1 MVSELVTASI
11 VLFQMMC
18 VVVVFAYLVTR
29 TRFYSEVLEGIVS
42 WKNQAILILVFG
54 IISIY
59 GSESGIVILGAPLN
73 IRDLGPMVAGF
84 VGGPVVGLGA
94 GLIGAGYRMT
104 MGGFT
109 MVACS
114 LATVL
119 AGLLAGL
126 INLANRRRFPGTL
139 LAVSGAVL
147 IEGMHMGLV
156 LLISRPLSQAVELV
170 SDVAFPMIAAN
181 AAGMFIFAFIT
192 VNLENERRTCR
203 ERDRF
208 QAELQRKN
216 AELQIAREIQES
228 FLPPSLPALP
238 GYTLAAESRP
248 AREVGGDFYDVIASP
263 GGRVGLVIADVSD
276 KGVPAALFMAL
287 SSTVMRA
294 SAAWHQ
300 RPRDAVS
307 DANALICREAGSG
320 MFVTLFFCI
329 LDPSEQTLTC
339 VNAGHNPPLLARA
352 DGSLVE
358 LTMNGIALGADSG
371 ATYEEQKV
379 ALCPGDML
387 VLYTDGVTEAE
398 DPSQQQFGDDRL
410 AELAKSERAR
420 TASQALAAIQ
430 AAVAAHTRTAP
441 QYDDMTLLVLKVG
454 S

>member
-1 MVSELVTASI
+1 MLPELVTDSI
-11 VLFQMMC
+11 ILFQMMC
-18 VVVVFAYLVTR
+18 VVVIFAYLVTR
-29 TRFYSEVLEGIVS
+29 TRFYTEVLEGAFS
-42 WKNQAILILVFG
+42 WKNQAILILAFG
-54 IISIY
+54 ILSIY
-59 GSESGIVILGAPLN
+59 GSASGVDILGAPLN

-84 VGGPVVGLGA
+84 VGGPVAGIGA

-109 MVACS
+109 AVACS

-126 INLANRRRFPGTL
+126 INLANKRRFPGTL

-147 IEGMHMGLV
+147 FEGMHMGLV

-170 SDVAFPMIAAN
+170 SDVAFPMIAVN

-192 VNLENERRTCR
+192 LNLENERRTSR
-203 ERDRF
+203 ERDRY

-228 FLPPSLPALP
+228 FLPPSLPTLP
-238 GYTLAAESRP
+238 GYALAAESRP
-248 AREVGGDFYDVIASP
+248 AREVGGDFYDVLGSP

-307 DANALICREAGSG
+307 DANALICRESGSG

-329 LDPSEQTLTC
+329 LDPAEMTLTY
-339 VNAGHNPPLLARA
+339 VNAGHNPPMLARA
-352 DGSLVE
+352 DGSLIE
-358 LTMNGIALGADSG
+358 LQFSGIALGADSG
-371 ATYEEQKV
+371 AAYEEREIR
-379 ALCPGDML
+379 LSPGDLL

-398 DPSQQQFGDDRL
+398 DASQQQFGDERL
-410 AELAKSERAR
+410 AELVKGLRDR
-420 TASQALAAIQ
+420 TAGEALAAIQ
-430 AAVAAHTRTAP
+430 EAVAAHTLSAP

>member
-1 MVSELVTASI
+1 
-11 VLFQMMC
+11 
-18 VVVVFAYLVTR
+18 
-29 TRFYSEVLEGIVS
+29 
-42 WKNQAILILVFG
+42 
-54 IISIY
+54 
-59 GSESGIVILGAPLN
+59 
-73 IRDLGPMVAGF
+73 
-84 VGGPVVGLGA
+84 
-94 GLIGAGYRMT
+94 
-104 MGGFT
+104 
-109 MVACS
+109 
-114 LATVL
+114 
-119 AGLLAGL
+119 
-126 INLANRRRFPGTL
+126 
-139 LAVSGAVL
+139 
-147 IEGMHMGLV
+147 LV

-387 VLYTDGVTEAE
+387 VLYTDGV
-398 DPSQQQFGDDRL
+398 
-410 AELAKSERAR
+410 
-420 TASQALAAIQ
+420 
-430 AAVAAHTRTAP
+430 
-441 QYDDMTLLVLKVG
+441 
-454 S
+454 